1 MLQDQVRI
9 KKRIKSELKQK
20 QMILRKRLIG
30 MEEEVDTLNSLLSK
44 AKTQVSTKEREM
56 ALSSERM
63 RKLAKSNDQ
72 LQRTNEMLRLNCKE
86 LQEESQDK
94 DSKVSQ
100 VFACL
105 TLFDIKVDLPT
116 SYPNECRIRLVS
128 LLCYFSIDCL

>member
-100 VFACL
+100 V
-105 TLFDIKVDLPT
+105 
-116 SYPNECRIRLVS
+116 
-128 LLCYFSIDCL
+128 LLA